1 MDKNSIAKRK
11 GMGNNAER
19 ILLFLVVSQ
28 ILFLL
33 IFNVCRMKYMV
44 NFDSSTYMVQ
54 VMQIWKQGTLLIH
67 DYYYSTMLTWD
78 MPTLIA
84 VVFYGIFHDVFLAYA
99 LADDVLIILF
109 ALVLNKLCN
118 DLGLSK
124 VAKIPD
130 FCCCFCHI
138 SIWQCGLYRGTV
150 CKRGALWISHYVHV
164 DVDGR
169 SDLFSQR
176 KPLQKGYYY
185 LYIIVDRIFLVRN
198 FQRYF

>member
-99 LADDVLIILF
+99 LADVF
-109 ALVLNKLCN
+109 
-118 DLGLSK
+118 
-124 VAKIPD
+124 
-130 FCCCFCHI
+130 
-138 SIWQCGLYRGTV
+138 
-150 CKRGALWISHYVHV
+150 
-164 DVDGR
+164 
-169 SDLFSQR
+169 
-176 KPLQKGYYY
+176 
-185 LYIIVDRIFLVRN
+185 
-198 FQRYF
+198 

>member
-124 VAKIPD
+124 VAKYLTFVAVFATYQYGSVDYIEEL
-130 FCCCFCHI
+130 F
-138 SIWQCGLYRGTV
+138 V
-150 CKRGALWISHYVHV
+150 NGALYGFRIMFMLMLM
-164 DVDGR
+164 DV
-169 SDLFSQR
+169 LICFH
-176 KPLQKGYYY
+176 
-185 LYIIVDRIFLVRN
+185 VDRIFLVRN